1 VAQVGHVECREGLWE
16 ASRVPGSDTGID
28 LVTGA
33 FSYSGARIAE
43 RLLADGRTVRT
54 LTFHPD
60 RTHPLRR
67 RIEAIPYRF
76 DDPTALAGSMEGVT
90 TVYNTY
96 WVRFDHRQTTFVSA
110 IENSRALFSA
120 ASRARVSR
128 IVHVSIANPSL
139 ESTLP
144 YYRGKALVEQALAE
158 VGLPYSIVR
167 PTVLF
172 GGERD
177 VLVNNIAWILRRF
190 PVFAIPGNGNYPI
203 QPVHVDDLARICQ
216 ECAHAPEDVT
226 IDAAGPET
234 FAFKEL
240 IRAVRDAV
248 GIRAPIMHVRPPIVH
263 VPAPIMTQ
271 AASALGL
278 LVGDVVLTGDEVK
291 GLTAGLLASHQPPL
305 GRVRFSTWL
314 AETHSSV
321 GRSYANE
328 LDRHFAVRA
337 GVR

>member
-1 VAQVGHVECREGLWE
+1 M
-16 ASRVPGSDTGID
+16 SSDTGLD

-43 RLLADGRTVRT
+43 RLLAEGRNVRT

-60 RTHPLRR
+60 RPHPLRR
-67 RIEAIPYRF
+67 QIEAIPYRF
-76 DDPTALAGSMEGVT
+76 DDPAALARSMEGVT
-90 TVYNTY
+90 TVYNSY
-96 WVRFDHRQTTFVSA
+96 WVRFDHGQTTFAGA

-120 ASRARVSR
+120 AARAHVAR

-190 PVFAIPGNGNYPI
+190 PVFAIPGNGDYPVA
-203 QPVHVDDLARICQ
+203 PVHVDDLARICQ
-216 ECAHAPEDVT
+216 ECAHASQDITV
-226 IDAAGPET
+226 DAAGPET
-234 FAFKEL
+234 FSFREL
-240 IRAVRDAV
+240 VAEIRDAV
-248 GIRAPIMHVRPPIVH
+248 GIRAPIVHLQAPIVH
-263 VPAPIMTQ
+263 VPGFIMTQ
-271 AASALGL
+271 AASALGR
-278 LVGDVVLTGDEVK
+278 LVKDVVLTGDEVK
-291 GLTAGLLASHQPPL
+291 GLTDGLLVSHQPPL
-305 GRVRFSTWL
+305 GRLRFSSWL
-314 AETHSSV
+314 AENHRSI

-328 LDRHFAVRA
+328 ISRHFAAPA